1 MLFGQN
7 ANVATAFRLL
17 HDLDLLPVVFE
28 PPCDIGGARP
38 GNWELGIRAVEIANK
53 LLEESSL
60 HDTAT
65 QQEPPPLKQQ
75 CIENAVGS
83 HECFSLSRQTIFDV
97 NNPLLFLAAA
107 LAPLNGC
114 TFFHEKKK
122 RTMPAA
128 THVLQNS
135 LKMKNKDIMHV
146 MSILNSLD
154 NLKELSYADPPG
166 SRVEL
171 GLSVRALK
179 DFWLDAIVVACAWE
193 LCNGKEGEG
202 EDGEDAMLSDLAKSN
217 SDATLRRY
225 IALKNRVEELCLDG
239 VWHMQP
245 LMNGKDLM
253 EKLGIPRGPR
263 VGEVLHEQVKWQLSH
278 PNGRADDF
286 EEYFRHNF
294 GGEEDIS
301 RARV

>member
-17 HDLDLLPVVFE
+17 HDLDLLSVVLE
-28 PPCDIGGARP
+28 PPCDIGGTRP
-38 GNWELGIRAVEIANK
+38 GKWELGIRAVDIAND

-60 HDTAT
+60 CGAT

-75 CIENAVGS
+75 CIEKAGS
-83 HECFSLSRQTIFDV
+83 HEYFSLSQQTIF
-97 NNPLLFLAAA
+97 NENRPLLFLSAA
-107 LAPLNGC
+107 LLPLHGC

-128 THVLQNS
+128 VHVLQNS
-135 LKMKNKDIMHV
+135 IKMKNKNIMHV
-146 MSILNSLD
+146 MSILDSVD
-154 NLKELSYADPPG
+154 RLKELSRADPPG

-179 DFWLDAIVVACAWE
+179 DFWGDAIVVACAWE
-193 LCNGKEGEG
+193 LCHGNGKEG
-202 EDGEDAMLSDLAKSN
+202 EDGEDAKPSDPAKNNSN
-217 SDATLRRY
+217 ATLGRY
-225 IALKNRVEELCLDG
+225 IALKMRVEELCLDG

-294 GGEEDIS
+294 GGEDTS
-301 RARV
+301 RVRV